1 MHLEIV
7 SPEALASGID
17 ESAVKI
23 ICPDVFLDFAIT
35 VTGLSP
41 EETPG
46 IGPEPGR
53 VPTSNWITSILPP

>member
-1 MHLEIV
+1 MPPVPDQLISLKGIV
-7 SPEALASGID
+7 SPEALVSGID

-23 ICPDVFLDFAIT
+23 ICPNIFLDFAIT

-53 VPTSNWITSILPP
+53 EPT